1 MTRRFVGQ
9 ATPRLDGPD
18 KVTGKSRYSADVNLP
33 GMLRGKILRSP
44 YPHARILSIDTTAA
58 EALPGVH
65 AVITGQQQ
73 EHLIGRAVYDL
84 PVLAGKEVRFIGDR
98 VAAVAAETTDIA
110 EQALNLIE
118 VEYEELPAVFN
129 IDEATADDAY
139 PVHQDPKGY
148 EGAFSHPAEPK
159 VNNVCAYMNW
169 SHGDMEAAMAEA
181 DQVFEHEFETPFE
194 HHGYLEPNAT
204 VADVKADGSCDIW
217 SSNKSPYMLRIQLA
231 KCFQQPPENFQVH
244 MTHIGGDFGGKG
256 NPFDAPVAYLLS
268 KASGRPVKV
277 VMTYTEELMAANG
290 RHASKIKLRTGVTN
304 DGRLCAMHLDGWF
317 NTGAYGAFK
326 PLPTLN
332 LHGVDQAG
340 SCYRIPAINLNSTIV
355 YTNTIPAGHMRAPG
369 GPQVMF
375 AVEAQFDLIA
385 KALGM
390 DVAEFRLRNL
400 LEQGDTAPAGQQW
413 VTVRAKETLQA
424 ALDAAQW
431 NTREQGPGVGWG
443 IGMYE
448 RGTIGGDCSARLIVN
463 ADAQITIEVPIPDPG
478 QGTYTAVQQM
488 VAEAIDGTLDQVTI
502 RPVSTSN
509 LPFDFGVGGSRTT
522 FTMGKTTIDALDKL
536 KQQLAEQVNEPGSWE
551 NGTLLAGGNHY
562 SFAQLVAQACAASG
576 ADLVVDEYAKLP
588 LEPEMADTNFTAQV
602 VKVRV
607 DMETGKVDVEKI
619 ISAHD
624 VGTIIN
630 PVAHLGQLEGGVI
643 YALGMALMSEH
654 RFDEGKPEAL
664 HLGDYKLPNIRDIP
678 PLETI
683 LLERDEGPG
692 PFNLG
697 PVGEAS
703 NVALPGAIAN
713 AVADAISKPA
723 MRLPLTAERVYE
735 LIQA

>member
-1 MTRRFVGQ
+1 MARRIVGQ
-9 ATPRLDGPD
+9 ATARVDGPA
-18 KVTGKSRYSADVNLP
+18 KVTGQSQYSADVDLP

-44 YPHARILSIDTTAA
+44 YPHARILSIDTSAA

-65 AVITGQQQ
+65 AVITGQDQAY
-73 EHLIGRAVYDL
+73 LIGRAINDL
-84 PVLAGKEVRFIGDR
+84 PVLASDEVRFIGDR
-98 VAAVAAETTDIA
+98 VAAVAADNTDIA
-110 EQALNLIE
+110 ETALGLIE
-118 VEYEELPAVFN
+118 VEYEELPAVFT
-129 IDEATADDAY
+129 IDEAIADAAY
-139 PVHQDPKGY
+139 PVHQNPKDYQGS
-148 EGAFSHPAEPK
+148 FSHPGEPK
-159 VNNVCAYMNW
+159 VSNACAYFKW
-169 SHGDMEAAMAEA
+169 DHGDIDAEMAKA

-194 HHGYLEPNAT
+194 HHGYLEPNVS
-204 VADVKADGSCDIW
+204 VADVKADGNCQIW
-217 SSNKSPYMLRIQLA
+217 SSNKSPYMLRMQLA
-231 KCFQQPPENFQVH
+231 KTFDLPPETFEIH
-244 MTHIGGDFGGKG
+244 MTAIGGDFGGKG

-268 KASGRPVKV
+268 KAAGRPVKL

-290 RHASKIKLRTGVTN
+290 RHPSKIKIRTGVTN
-304 DGRLCAMHLDGWF
+304 AGKLCGVYLDGWF
-317 NTGAYGAFK
+317 NTGAYAAFK

-340 SCYRIPAINLNSTIV
+340 SCYRIPAIDLNSTIV
-355 YTNTIPAGHMRAPG
+355 YSNTLPAGHMRAPG

-385 KALGM
+385 KALNM
-390 DVAEFRLRNL
+390 DPAEFRLANVL
-400 LEQGDTAPAGQQW
+400 LPGDTAPAGQKW
-413 VTVRAKETLQA
+413 ITIRAKETLQA
-424 ALDAAQW
+424 ALDAINWQQ
-431 NTREQGPGVGWG
+431 REREIGVGYG

-463 ADAQITIEVPIPDPG
+463 SAAQITVEVPIPDPG

-488 VAEAIDGTLDQVTI
+488 VAEAIDGDLDQVTI
-502 RPVSTSN
+502 KPVSTSN

-522 FTMGKTTIDALDKL
+522 FTMGLTTISALDKL
-536 KQQLAEQVNEPGSWE
+536 KAQLAEQVGGGAWQG
-551 NGTLLAGGNHY
+551 GTLTSADQQH
-562 SFAQLVAQACAASG
+562 SFAELVATACASSG
-576 ADLVVDEYAKLP
+576 EDLVVDEYSKLP
-588 LEPEMADTNFTAQV
+588 LMPELADTNFTAQV

-607 DMETGKVDVEKI
+607 DMETGQVAVEKI
-619 ISAHD
+619 VSAHD

-643 YALGMALMSEH
+643 YGLGMALMSEY

-664 HLGDYKLPNIRDIP
+664 HLGDYKLPNIKDIP

-683 LLERDEGPG
+683 LLERDQGPG

-713 AVADAISKPA
+713 AVADAIGKPA
-723 MRLPLTAERVYE
+723 FQLPLTAERVYG
-735 LIQA
+735 LING

>member
-1 MTRRFVGQ
+1 MARRIVGQ
-9 ATPRLDGPD
+9 ATARVDGPA
-18 KVTGKSRYSADVNLP
+18 KVTGQSQYSADVDLP

-44 YPHARILSIDTTAA
+44 YPHARILSIDTSAA

-65 AVITGQQQ
+65 AVITGQDQAY
-73 EHLIGRAVYDL
+73 LIGRAINDL
-84 PVLAGKEVRFIGDR
+84 PVLASDEVRFIGDR
-98 VAAVAAETTDIA
+98 VAAVAADNTDIA
-110 EQALNLIE
+110 ETALGLIE
-118 VEYEELPAVFN
+118 VEYEELPAVFT
-129 IDEATADDAY
+129 IDEAIADAAY
-139 PVHQDPKGY
+139 PVHQNPKDYQGS
-148 EGAFSHPAEPK
+148 FSHPGEPK
-159 VNNVCAYMNW
+159 VSNACAYFKW
-169 SHGDMEAAMAEA
+169 DHGDIDAEMAKA

-194 HHGYLEPNAT
+194 HHGYLEPNVS
-204 VADVKADGSCDIW
+204 VADVKADGNCQIW
-217 SSNKSPYMLRIQLA
+217 SSNKSPYMLRMQLA
-231 KCFQQPPENFQVH
+231 KTFDLPPETFEIH
-244 MTHIGGDFGGKG
+244 MTAIGGDFGGKG

-268 KASGRPVKV
+268 KAAGRPVKL

-290 RHASKIKLRTGVTN
+290 RHPSKIKIRTGVTN
-304 DGRLCAMHLDGWF
+304 DGKLCGVYLDGWF
-317 NTGAYGAFK
+317 NTGAYAAFK

-340 SCYRIPAINLNSTIV
+340 SCYRIPAIDLNSTIV
-355 YTNTIPAGHMRAPG
+355 YSNTLPAGHMRAPG

-385 KALGM
+385 KALNM
-390 DVAEFRLRNL
+390 DPAEFRLANVL
-400 LEQGDTAPAGQQW
+400 LPGDTAPAGQKW
-413 VTVRAKETLQA
+413 ITIRAKETLQA
-424 ALDAAQW
+424 ALDAINWQQ
-431 NTREQGPGVGWG
+431 REREIGVGYG

-463 ADAQITIEVPIPDPG
+463 SAAQITVEVPIPDPG

-488 VAEAIDGTLDQVTI
+488 VAEAIDGDLDQVTI
-502 RPVSTSN
+502 KPVSTSN

-522 FTMGKTTIDALDKL
+522 FTMGLTTISALDKL
-536 KQQLAEQVNEPGSWE
+536 KAQLAEQVGGGTWQG
-551 NGTLLAGGNHY
+551 GTLTSADQQH
-562 SFAQLVAQACAASG
+562 SFAELVATACASSG
-576 ADLVVDEYAKLP
+576 NDLVIDEYSKLP
-588 LEPEMADTNFTAQV
+588 LMPELADTNFTAQV

-607 DMETGKVDVEKI
+607 DMETGQVAVEKI
-619 ISAHD
+619 VSAHD

-643 YALGMALMSEH
+643 YGLGMALMSEY

-664 HLGDYKLPNIRDIP
+664 HLGDYKLPNIKDIP

-683 LLERDEGPG
+683 LLERDQGPG

-713 AVADAISKPA
+713 AVADAIGKPA
-723 MRLPLTAERVYE
+723 FQLPLTAERVYG
-735 LIQA
+735 LING

>member
-1 MTRRFVGQ
+1 MARRIVGQ
-9 ATPRLDGPD
+9 ATARVDGPA
-18 KVTGKSRYSADVNLP
+18 KVTGQSQYSADVDLP

-44 YPHARILSIDTTAA
+44 YPHARILSIDTSAA

-65 AVITGQQQ
+65 AVITGQDQAY
-73 EHLIGRAVYDL
+73 LIGRAINDL
-84 PVLAGKEVRFIGDR
+84 PVLASDEVRFIGDR
-98 VAAVAAETTDIA
+98 VAAVAADNTDIA
-110 EQALNLIE
+110 ETALGLIE
-118 VEYEELPAVFN
+118 VEYEELPAVFT
-129 IDEATADDAY
+129 IDEAIADAAY
-139 PVHQDPKGY
+139 PVHQNPKDYQGS
-148 EGAFSHPAEPK
+148 FSHPGEPK
-159 VNNVCAYMNW
+159 VSNACAYFKW
-169 SHGDMEAAMAEA
+169 DHGDIDAEMAKA

-194 HHGYLEPNAT
+194 HHGYLEPNVS
-204 VADVKADGSCDIW
+204 VADVKADGNCEIW
-217 SSNKSPYMLRIQLA
+217 SSNKSPYMLRMQLA
-231 KCFQQPPENFQVH
+231 KTFDLPPETFEIH
-244 MTHIGGDFGGKG
+244 MTAIGGDFGGKG

-268 KASGRPVKV
+268 KAAGRPVKL

-290 RHASKIKLRTGVTN
+290 RHPSKIKIRTGVTN
-304 DGRLCAMHLDGWF
+304 DGKLCGMYLDGWF
-317 NTGAYGAFK
+317 NTGAYAAFK

-340 SCYRIPAINLNSTIV
+340 SCYRIPAIDLNSTIV
-355 YTNTIPAGHMRAPG
+355 YSNTLPAGHMRAPG

-385 KALGM
+385 KALNM
-390 DVAEFRLRNL
+390 DPAEFRLANVL
-400 LEQGDTAPAGQQW
+400 LPGDTAPAGQKW
-413 VTVRAKETLQA
+413 ITIRAKETLQA
-424 ALDAAQW
+424 ALDAINWQQ
-431 NTREQGPGVGWG
+431 REREVGVGYG

-463 ADAQITIEVPIPDPG
+463 SAAQITVEVPIPDPG

-488 VAEAIDGTLDQVTI
+488 VAEAIDGELDQVTI
-502 RPVSTSN
+502 KPVSTSN

-522 FTMGKTTIDALDKL
+522 FTMGLTTISALDKL
-536 KQQLAEQVNEPGSWE
+536 KAQLAEQVGGGTWQG
-551 NGTLLAGGNHY
+551 GTLTSADQQH
-562 SFAQLVAQACAASG
+562 SFAELVATACASSG
-576 ADLVVDEYAKLP
+576 NDLVIDEYSKLP
-588 LEPEMADTNFTAQV
+588 LMPELADTNFTAQV

-607 DMETGKVDVEKI
+607 DMETGQVAVEKI
-619 ISAHD
+619 VSAHD

-643 YALGMALMSEH
+643 YGLGMALMSEY

-664 HLGDYKLPNIRDIP
+664 HLGDYKLPNIKDIP

-683 LLERDEGPG
+683 LLERDQGPG

-713 AVADAISKPA
+713 AVADAIGKPA
-723 MRLPLTAERVYE
+723 FQLPLTAERVYG
-735 LIQA
+735 LING

>member
-1 MTRRFVGQ
+1 MARRIVGQ
-9 ATPRLDGPD
+9 ATARVDGPA
-18 KVTGKSRYSADVNLP
+18 KVTGQSQYSADVDLP
-33 GMLRGKILRSP
+33 GMLRGKVLRSP
-44 YPHARILSIDTTAA
+44 YPHARIISIDTSAA

-65 AVITGQQQ
+65 AVITGQDKAY
-73 EHLIGRAVYDL
+73 LIGRAINDL
-84 PVLAGKEVRFIGDR
+84 PVLASDEVRFIGDR
-98 VAAVAAETTDIA
+98 VAAVAAENTDIA
-110 EQALNLIE
+110 EAALGLIE
-118 VEYEELPAVFN
+118 VEYEELPAVFS
-129 IDEATADDAY
+129 IDEAVADDAY
-139 PVHQDPKGY
+139 PVHQNPKDY
-148 EGAFSHPAEPK
+148 EGAFNHPGEPK
-159 VNNVCAYMNW
+159 VSNVCAYFKW
-169 SHGDMEAAMAEA
+169 DHGDIDAAMAGA
-181 DQVFEHEFETPFE
+181 DQIFEHEFETPFE
-194 HHGYLEPNAT
+194 HHGYLEPNVT
-204 VADVKADGSCDIW
+204 VADVQSDGGCQMW
-217 SSNKSPYMLRIQLA
+217 SSNKSPYMLRLQLA
-231 KCFQQPPENFQVH
+231 KTFELPPETFEIH
-244 MTHIGGDFGGKG
+244 MTAIGGDFGGKG

-268 KASGRPVKV
+268 KAAGRPVKL

-304 DGRLCAMHLDGWF
+304 DGKLCGIHLDGWF

-340 SCYRIPAINLNSTIV
+340 SCYRIPAIDLNSTIV
-355 YTNTIPAGHMRAPG
+355 YSNTLPAGHMRAPG

-385 KALGM
+385 KALNM
-390 DVAEFRLRNL
+390 DPAEFRLANVL
-400 LEQGDTAPAGQQW
+400 LPGDTAPAGQKW
-413 VTVRAKETLQA
+413 VTVRARETLQA
-424 ALDAAQW
+424 ALDGIGWQQ
-431 NTREQGPGVGWG
+431 RDQEPGVGYG

-463 ADAQITIEVPIPDPG
+463 SAAQITVEVPIPDPG

-488 VAEAIDGTLDQVTI
+488 VAEAIDGSLDQITI
-502 RPVSTSN
+502 KPVSTKN

-522 FTMGKTTIDALDKL
+522 FTMGLTTIAALDKL
-536 KQQLAEQVNEPGSWE
+536 KAQIAEPVGGGEWQG
-551 NGTLLAGGNHY
+551 GTLTVAGKQH
-562 SFAQLVAQACAASG
+562 SFSELVAQACATSG
-576 ADLVVDEYAKLP
+576 NDLVVDEYSKLP
-588 LEPEMADTNFTAQV
+588 LMPELADTNFTAQA

-607 DMETGKVDVEKI
+607 DMETGQVAVEKI
-619 ISAHD
+619 VSAHD

-643 YALGMALMSEH
+643 YALGMALMSEY

-664 HLGDYKLPNIRDIP
+664 HLGDYKLPNIKDIP

-713 AVADAISKPA
+713 AVADAIGKPA
-723 MRLPLTAERVYE
+723 FQLPLTAERVYG
-735 LIQA
+735 LING

>member
-1 MTRRFVGQ
+1 MARRIVGQ
-9 ATPRLDGPD
+9 ATARVDGPA
-18 KVTGKSRYSADVNLP
+18 KVTGQSQYSADVDLP

-44 YPHARILSIDTTAA
+44 YPHARILSIDTSAA

-65 AVITGQQQ
+65 AVITGQDQAY
-73 EHLIGRAVYDL
+73 LIGRAINDL
-84 PVLAGKEVRFIGDR
+84 PVLASDEVRFIGDR
-98 VAAVAAETTDIA
+98 VAAVAADNTDIA
-110 EQALNLIE
+110 ETALGLIE
-118 VEYEELPAVFN
+118 VEYEELPAVFT
-129 IDEATADDAY
+129 IDEAIADAAY
-139 PVHQDPKGY
+139 PVHQNPKDYQGS
-148 EGAFSHPAEPK
+148 FSHPGEPK
-159 VNNVCAYMNW
+159 VSNACAYFKW
-169 SHGDMEAAMAEA
+169 DHGDIDAEMAKA

-194 HHGYLEPNAT
+194 HHGYLEPNVS
-204 VADVKADGSCDIW
+204 VADVKADGNCQIW
-217 SSNKSPYMLRIQLA
+217 SSNKSPYMLRMQLA
-231 KCFQQPPENFQVH
+231 KTFDLPPETFEIH
-244 MTHIGGDFGGKG
+244 MTAIGGDFGGKG

-268 KASGRPVKV
+268 KAAGRPVKL

-290 RHASKIKLRTGVTN
+290 RHPSKIKIRTGVTN
-304 DGRLCAMHLDGWF
+304 DGKLCGMYLDGWF
-317 NTGAYGAFK
+317 NTGAYAAFK

-340 SCYRIPAINLNSTIV
+340 SCYRIPAIDLNSTIV
-355 YTNTIPAGHMRAPG
+355 YSNTLPAGHMRAPG

-385 KALGM
+385 KALNM
-390 DVAEFRLRNL
+390 DPAEFRLANVL
-400 LEQGDTAPAGQQW
+400 LPGDTAPAGQKW
-413 VTVRAKETLQA
+413 ITIRAKETLQA
-424 ALDAAQW
+424 ALDAINWQQ
-431 NTREQGPGVGWG
+431 REREVGVGYG

-463 ADAQITIEVPIPDPG
+463 SAAQITVEVPIPDPG

-488 VAEAIDGTLDQVTI
+488 VAEAIDGELDQVTI
-502 RPVSTSN
+502 KPVSTSN

-522 FTMGKTTIDALDKL
+522 FTMGLTTISALDKL
-536 KQQLAEQVNEPGSWE
+536 KAQLAEQEGGGTWQG
-551 NGTLLAGGNHY
+551 GTLTSADQQH
-562 SFAQLVAQACAASG
+562 SFAELVATACASSG
-576 ADLVVDEYAKLP
+576 NDLVIDEYSKLP
-588 LEPEMADTNFTAQV
+588 LMPELADTNFTAQV

-607 DMETGKVDVEKI
+607 DMETGQVAVEKI
-619 ISAHD
+619 VSAHD

-643 YALGMALMSEH
+643 YGLGMALMSEY

-664 HLGDYKLPNIRDIP
+664 HLGDYKLPNIKDIP

-683 LLERDEGPG
+683 LLERDQGPG

-713 AVADAISKPA
+713 AVADAIGKPA
-723 MRLPLTAERVYE
+723 FQLPLTAERVYG
-735 LIQA
+735 LING

>member
-1 MTRRFVGQ
+1 MARRIVGQ
-9 ATPRLDGPD
+9 ATARVDGPA
-18 KVTGKSRYSADVNLP
+18 KVTGQSQYSADVDLP

-44 YPHARILSIDTTAA
+44 YPHARILSIDTSAA

-65 AVITGQQQ
+65 AVITGQDQAY
-73 EHLIGRAVYDL
+73 LIGRAINDL
-84 PVLAGKEVRFIGDR
+84 PVLASDEVRFIGDR
-98 VAAVAAETTDIA
+98 VAAVAADNTDIA
-110 EQALNLIE
+110 ETALGLIE
-118 VEYEELPAVFN
+118 VEYEELPAVFT
-129 IDEATADDAY
+129 IDEAIADAAY
-139 PVHQDPKGY
+139 PVHQNPKDYQGS
-148 EGAFSHPAEPK
+148 FSHPGEPK
-159 VNNVCAYMNW
+159 VSNACAYFKW
-169 SHGDMEAAMAEA
+169 DHGDIDAEMAKA

-194 HHGYLEPNAT
+194 HHGYLEPNVS
-204 VADVKADGSCDIW
+204 VADVKADGNCEIW
-217 SSNKSPYMLRIQLA
+217 SSNKSPYMLRMQLA
-231 KCFQQPPENFQVH
+231 KTFDLPPETFEIH
-244 MTHIGGDFGGKG
+244 MTAIGGDFGGKG

-268 KASGRPVKV
+268 KAAGRPVKL

-290 RHASKIKLRTGVTN
+290 RHPSKIKIRTGVTN
-304 DGRLCAMHLDGWF
+304 DGKLCGMYLDGWF
-317 NTGAYGAFK
+317 NTGAYAAFK

-340 SCYRIPAINLNSTIV
+340 SCYRIPAIDLNSTIV
-355 YTNTIPAGHMRAPG
+355 YSNTLPAGHMRAPG

-385 KALGM
+385 KALNM
-390 DVAEFRLRNL
+390 DPAEFRLANVL
-400 LEQGDTAPAGQQW
+400 LPGDTAPAGQKW
-413 VTVRAKETLQA
+413 ITIRAKETLQA
-424 ALDAAQW
+424 ALDAINWQQ
-431 NTREQGPGVGWG
+431 REREVGVGYG

-463 ADAQITIEVPIPDPG
+463 SAAQITVEVPIPDPG

-488 VAEAIDGTLDQVTI
+488 VAEAIDGELDQVTI
-502 RPVSTSN
+502 KPVSTSN

-522 FTMGKTTIDALDKL
+522 FTMGLTTISALDKL
-536 KQQLAEQVNEPGSWE
+536 KAQLAEQVGGGAWQG
-551 NGTLLAGGNHY
+551 GTLTSADQQH
-562 SFAQLVAQACAASG
+562 SFAELVATACASSG
-576 ADLVVDEYAKLP
+576 NDLVIDEYSKLP
-588 LEPEMADTNFTAQV
+588 LMPELADTNFTAQV

-607 DMETGKVDVEKI
+607 DMETGQVAVEKI
-619 ISAHD
+619 VSAHD

-643 YALGMALMSEH
+643 YGLGMALMSEY

-664 HLGDYKLPNIRDIP
+664 HLGDYKLPNIKDIP

-683 LLERDEGPG
+683 LLERDQGPG

-713 AVADAISKPA
+713 AVADAIGKPA
-723 MRLPLTAERVYE
+723 FQLPLTAERVYG
-735 LIQA
+735 LING

>member
-1 MTRRFVGQ
+1 MARRIVGQ
-9 ATPRLDGPD
+9 ATARVDGPA
-18 KVTGKSRYSADVNLP
+18 KVTGQSQYSADVDLP

-44 YPHARILSIDTTAA
+44 YPHARILSIDTSAA

-65 AVITGQQQ
+65 AVITGQDQAY
-73 EHLIGRAVYDL
+73 LIGRAINDL
-84 PVLAGKEVRFIGDR
+84 PVLASDEVRFIGDR
-98 VAAVAAETTDIA
+98 VAAVAADNTDIA
-110 EQALNLIE
+110 ETALGLIE
-118 VEYEELPAVFN
+118 VEYEELPAVFT
-129 IDEATADDAY
+129 IDEAIAEAAY
-139 PVHQDPKGY
+139 PVHQNPKDYQGS
-148 EGAFSHPAEPK
+148 FSHPGEPK
-159 VNNVCAYMNW
+159 VSNACAYFKW
-169 SHGDMEAAMAEA
+169 DHGDIDAEMAKA

-194 HHGYLEPNAT
+194 HHGYLEPNVS
-204 VADVKADGSCDIW
+204 VADVKADGNCEIW
-217 SSNKSPYMLRIQLA
+217 SSNKSPYMLRMQLA
-231 KCFQQPPENFQVH
+231 KTFDLPPETFEIH
-244 MTHIGGDFGGKG
+244 MTAIGGDFGGKG

-268 KASGRPVKV
+268 KAAGRPVKL

-290 RHASKIKLRTGVTN
+290 RHPSKIKIRTGVTN
-304 DGRLCAMHLDGWF
+304 DGKLCGMYLDGWF
-317 NTGAYGAFK
+317 NTGAYAAFK

-340 SCYRIPAINLNSTIV
+340 SCYRIPAIDLNSTIV
-355 YTNTIPAGHMRAPG
+355 YSNTLPAGHMRAPG

-385 KALGM
+385 KALNM
-390 DVAEFRLRNL
+390 DPAEFRLANVL
-400 LEQGDTAPAGQQW
+400 LPGDTAPAGQKW
-413 VTVRAKETLQA
+413 ITIRAKETLQA
-424 ALDAAQW
+424 ALDAINWQQ
-431 NTREQGPGVGWG
+431 REREVGVGYG

-463 ADAQITIEVPIPDPG
+463 SAAQITVEVPIPDPG

-488 VAEAIDGTLDQVTI
+488 VAEAIDGELDQVTI
-502 RPVSTSN
+502 KPVSTSN

-522 FTMGKTTIDALDKL
+522 FTMGLTTISALDKL
-536 KQQLAEQVNEPGSWE
+536 KAQLAEQVGGGTWQG
-551 NGTLLAGGNHY
+551 GTLMSADQQH
-562 SFAQLVAQACAASG
+562 SFAELVATACASSG
-576 ADLVVDEYAKLP
+576 EDLVVDEYSKLP
-588 LEPEMADTNFTAQV
+588 LMPELADTNFTAQV

-607 DMETGKVDVEKI
+607 DMETGQVAVEKI
-619 ISAHD
+619 VSAHD

-643 YALGMALMSEH
+643 YGLGMALMSEY

-664 HLGDYKLPNIRDIP
+664 HLGDYKLPNIKDIP

-683 LLERDEGPG
+683 LLERDQGPG

-713 AVADAISKPA
+713 AVADAIGKPA
-723 MRLPLTAERVYE
+723 FQLPLTAERVYG
-735 LIQA
+735 LING